1 IKVNYF
7 ANALTVFLRDD
18 QIGADLKIFDLQG
31 KLVMEESIEG
41 LYSFPLGNEPKG
53 TYILTIEDKIGRKEK
68 LKLVNF

>member
-41 LYSFPLGNEPKG
+41 LYSFPLGDEPKG